1 MSTYPMWYLSLAG
14 FLLVVGPLSAQAP
27 TEAPQKMIIA
37 VWPDTT
43 AASNTVKHMSKS
55 AKDQI
60 AAYGVLIKHKDGS
73 VETRER
79 YHNPRGPGAGVQS
92 SDIIDRA
99 TVRLST
105 PAASGTDSTSGYESS
120 GKPSQ
125 LSPED
130 LQKVQS
136 MFGPGESAL
145 LLLSPT
151 PAVSEI
157 RRTLGLG
164 AQSDVDIVELTVK
177 E

>member
-1 MSTYPMWYLSLAG
+1 MSTYRMWYLSLAG
-14 FLLVVGPLSAQAP
+14 FFVTAGSLSAQAP
-27 TEAPQKMIIA
+27 AEPAQKMIIA

-60 AAYGVLIKHKDGS
+60 AAYGVLIKHKDGT
-73 VETRER
+73 VDVKER
-79 YHNPRGPGAGVQS
+79 YHNPRGPGEGVQA

-99 TVRLST
+99 TARLSQ
-105 PAASGTDSTSGYESS
+105 PAGATDSASGYESS

-130 LQKVQS
+130 LKKVES
-136 MFGPGESAL
+136 MFNPGESAL

-151 PAVSEI
+151 PAVSQI
-157 RRTLGLG
+157 KRSLGAG
-164 AQSDVDIVELTVK
+164 AQSDVDIVELSVK